1 MNSKLKGLIVSG
13 VFVVCLAVVAI
24 VLLAGSKDDDKK
36 PSKDKDSTS
45 SSQNNEV
52 LNKKETP
59 LVDYD
64 KTQVKKIVVENEFG
78 TLNFIQN
85 KSGGEIWTVE
95 EIKDIEQNTTL
106 TTAAANI
113 ASSLSYLDKVEDNA
127 SDLSKY
133 GLVNPVS
140 TFTVSYADM
149 DQTEKTFL
157 IGNESPKSGYY
168 YLCEKGQNAVYT
180 VNGTGLRY
188 FMSKPEFFVDL
199 TLLDTPENQKYW
211 PEIVDLAVK
220 RSEWDYEVK
229 FKTVDESQSVVST
242 QIMYE
247 PITMSLNITNSMDVT
262 HGMWGLAG
270 EEAIVAFPTEEDFAE
285 YGLDTPHAVVTLE
298 IDTGDIYVLKI
309 GKAIYYLDESGN
321 ETSNV
326 AGYYAYI
333 EGVEGKDVIYS
344 VPVAKLPW
352 ATFKPEDVMTTLMT
366 SNYIYDVDT
375 IFVKE
380 NSNTYEFDLIGEGD
394 KAPSEVTMNGEK
406 VDVEL
411 FRNLY
416 QYIIT
421 CPTNE
426 IYWQET
432 VKDVYLSIEIN
443 LKDGGKDKLEFVKD
457 TDRRTVVFLNDR
469 PQFLIART
477 WTDLFV
483 ENLTHLKNGEEIK
496 EHI

>member
-1 MNSKLKGLIVSG
+1 MISKLKGLIVCV
-13 VFVVCLAVVAI
+13 VFVMCLGVMLI
-24 VLLAGSKDDDKK
+24 VLTVGGKDKKDDS
-36 PSKDKDSTS
+36 SKTDNS
-45 SSQNNEV
+45 SSVSQNEI
-52 LNKKETP
+52 LEKEETP

-64 KTQVKKIVVENEFG
+64 KTQVKSIAVENEFG
-78 TLNFIQN
+78 TVTFKQTAV
-85 KSGGEIWTVE
+85 GGEEWLVE
-95 EIKDIEQNTTL
+95 ELSDLEQNTTL

-113 ASSLSYLDKVEDNA
+113 AAGLSYLDLVEENA

-133 GLVNPVS
+133 GLSEPTS
-140 TFTVSYADM
+140 KFTVSYADI
-149 DQTEKTFL
+149 DQTVKTFL
-157 IGNESPKSGYY
+157 IGNESPKSNYY
-168 YLCEKGQNAVYT
+168 YLCEEGQSTVYT

-188 FMSKPEFFVDL
+188 YMSKPEYFVDL
-199 TLLDTPENQKYW
+199 TLLEEPADTNNW
-211 PEIVDLAVK
+211 PGIVDLVVN

-229 FKTVDESQSVVST
+229 FKTVGEEQSVVST

-262 HGMWGLAG
+262 HGLWGLAG
-270 EEAIVAFPTEEDFAE
+270 EEAIKAFPTEEDMTE

-298 IDTGDIYVLKI
+298 IDTGDIYTLTI

-333 EGVEGKDVIYS
+333 EGVDGKDVIYS
-344 VPVAKLPW
+344 VPVDSLPW

-366 SNYIYDVDT
+366 SNYIHDVDT
-375 IFVKE
+375 ITVKNDSE
-380 NSNTYEFDLIGEGD
+380 TFDFDLIGEGE
-394 KAPSEVTMNGEK
+394 KAPTEVTLNGEK

-411 FRNLY
+411 FRSLY

-426 IYWQET
+426 IYFE
-432 VKDVYLSIEIN
+432 DVENNHYLSIDIN
-443 LKDGGKDKLEFVKD
+443 LKDGTTDTLEFVKD
-457 TDRRTVVFLNDR
+457 TDRRTVAFLNGR

-477 WTDLFV
+477 WTDLLL
-483 ENLTHLKNGEEIK
+483 ENIQAVKDGTEVK
-496 EHI
+496 EHV